1 MNHLDLDE
9 YTRLIDELSGYI
21 ENASFNEQ
29 AAMAYFILFFYNPDQ
44 NTVPSGDLSDLEEVY
59 VMNET
64 MFDFEVKKKK
74 EQSFE
79 HFLQILMKMAR
90 FFNENF

>member
-1 MNHLDLDE
+1 MDE
-9 YTRLIDELSGYI
+9 YTRLIDELSSYT
-21 ENASFNEQ
+21 EQASFNEQ
-29 AAMAYFILFFYNPDQ
+29 AAMAYFILFSYSPDQ

-64 MFDFEVKKKK
+64 MFDCEVKKRK
-74 EQSFE
+74 EHNFE
-79 HFLQILMKMAR
+79 HFLQTLMKMAR